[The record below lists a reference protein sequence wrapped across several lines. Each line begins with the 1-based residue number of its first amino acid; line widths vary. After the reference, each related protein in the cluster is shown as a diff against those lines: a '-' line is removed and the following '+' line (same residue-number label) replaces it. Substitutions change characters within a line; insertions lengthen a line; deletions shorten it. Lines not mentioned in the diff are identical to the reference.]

1 MKEDSRSGIDP
12 SGSSC
17 QPNRLYKEKSP
28 YLLQHAC
35 NPVDWYPWGEEAF
48 EAARKED
55 KPIFLSVGYST
66 CHWCHVMAHESFE
79 DPDVARLLNRSFICI
94 KIDREERPDIDQIY
108 MAAAIAFS
116 GRGGWP
122 LTVITTPDK
131 KPFFAA
137 TYIPKKGHLGLTGL
151 MELIPRIKE
160 MWDNDR
166 QSLLTSANMIVDH
179 LKRPHSGRG
188 AVGQKEDLNR
198 IQNEDLKDSLARS
211 PYDSAL
217 LSRGYS
223 ALSSIY
229 DPENGGFGTAPKF
242 PTPHHL
248 LFLLRCWRRTKDT
261 QSLEMVRTTLEGM
274 RMGGIYDHVGFGFH
288 RYSTDPEWF
297 VPHFEKMLYDQAL
310 LAMAY
315 TEAYQATGEE
325 EYAWTVREILEYI
338 RRDMTSP
345 EGGFYSAEDA
355 DSEGEEGKFYT
366 WTAEEL
372 KESLGEEDF
381 RLLIRLF
388 DVYEGGNFEKGRNI
402 LRQRSGYSDAA
413 AVLKITDEE
422 LHRRASEMRSRLFI
436 AREKRVHP
444 LKDDK
449 ILTDWNG
456 LMIAA
461 LARAAGALQDP
472 DLAIAASRAADFL
485 LEVMQMADGRLM
497 HRYRE
502 GADIQANLDDYAF
515 LIWGLIE
522 LYEAVFDVKYLKAAL
537 SLNEVLER
545 HFWDS
550 EEGGFYFTADDGEQL
565 LIRKK
570 EYYDGALPSGNSIA
584 LLNLLRLVHLT
595 GEGSLEE
602 KAALLARSAFPAVS
616 AQPLGYTML
625 LCALDYALGPTYEIA
640 LAGSLEDGGLKEML
654 AAIRG
659 RFLPN
664 KALVLASGNE
674 IAKLAPFS
682 RDLVPVKGKAAAYVC
697 SDHVCQL
704 PVTSAAELMDL
715 LEKT

>member
-1 MKEDSRSGIDP
+1 MTEDSRSGIDP
-12 SGSSC
+12 SRSSC

-35 NPVDWYPWGEEAF
+35 NPVDWYPWGKEAF
-48 EAARKED
+48 EAARRED

-79 DPDVARLLNRSFICI
+79 DPDVARLLNQSFICI
-94 KIDREERPDIDQIY
+94 KVDREERPDIDQIY
-108 MAAAIAFS
+108 MAAAIAVS

-122 LTVITTPDK
+122 LTVIMTPDK

-137 TYIPKKGHLGLTGL
+137 TYIPKKGHSGLTGL
-151 MELIPRIKE
+151 MELIAQVKE

-166 QSLLTSANMIVDH
+166 ESLLRSANIIVDH
-179 LKRPHSGRG
+179 LKGRQSGKG
-188 AVGQKEDLNR
+188 ADGQKEAH
-198 IQNEDLKDSLARS
+198 KDTLSGS
-211 PYDSAL
+211 PFDSSL

-242 PTPHHL
+242 PTPHHI
-248 LFLLRCWRRTKDT
+248 LFLLRCWKRTKNILP
-261 QSLEMVRTTLEGM
+261 LEMAKTTLQGM

-315 TEAYQATGEE
+315 AEAYQATGEE
-325 EYAWTVREILEYI
+325 EYARTVREILEYI
-338 RRDMTSP
+338 LRDMTSP

-366 WTAEEL
+366 WTAVEL

-388 DVYEGGNFEKGRNI
+388 DVYEGGNFEGGRNI
-402 LRQRSGYSDAA
+402 LRQRSSFSDAA
-413 AVLKITDEE
+413 SVLKIPEEE
-422 LHRRASEMRSRLFI
+422 LYHRSSDMISRLYL
-436 AREKRVHP
+436 ARERRIHP

-472 DLAIAASRAADFL
+472 DLAMAASRAADFL
-485 LEVMQMADGRLM
+485 LEVMRTPEGRLM
-497 HRYRE
+497 HRYRR
-502 GADIQANLDDYAF
+502 GVDIQANLDDYAF

-522 LYEAVFDVKYLKAAL
+522 LYEAIFDVKYLKAAVH
-537 SLNEVLER
+537 LNEVMEQ
-545 HFWDS
+545 HFWDR
-550 EEGGFYFTADDGEQL
+550 EAGGFFFTADDGEEL
-565 LIRKK
+565 LVRKK

-584 LLNLLRLVHLT
+584 LLNLLRLLHLT
-595 GEGSLEE
+595 GDTSLEE
-602 KAALLARSAFPAVS
+602 KAALLARSALPVVS

-625 LCALDYALGPTYEIA
+625 LCALDYALGPTYEVA
-640 LAGSLEDGGLKEML
+640 LAGSLGDEGLKEML
-654 AAIRG
+654 AAIRI

-664 KALVLASGNE
+664 KAVVLVSGSE
-674 IAKLAPFS
+674 IVNVAPFT

-704 PVTSAAELMDL
+704 PATSAAELMAL
-715 LEKT
+715 LEIN

>member
-1 MKEDSRSGIDP
+1 MTEDSRSGIDP
-12 SGSSC
+12 SRSSC

-35 NPVDWYPWGEEAF
+35 NPVDWYPWGKEAF
-48 EAARKED
+48 EAARRED

-79 DPDVARLLNRSFICI
+79 DPDVARLLNQSFICI
-94 KIDREERPDIDQIY
+94 KVDREERPDIDQIY
-108 MAAAIAFS
+108 MAAAIAVS

-122 LTVITTPDK
+122 LTVIMTPDK

-137 TYIPKKGHLGLTGL
+137 TYIPKKGHSGLTGL
-151 MELIPRIKE
+151 MELIAQVKE

-166 QSLLTSANMIVDH
+166 ESLLRSANIIVDH
-179 LKRPHSGRG
+179 LKGRQSGKG
-188 AVGQKEDLNR
+188 ADGQKEAH
-198 IQNEDLKDSLARS
+198 KDTLSGS
-211 PYDSAL
+211 PFDSSL

-242 PTPHHL
+242 PTPHHI
-248 LFLLRCWRRTKDT
+248 LFLLRCWKRTKNILP
-261 QSLEMVRTTLEGM
+261 LEMAKTTLQGM

-315 TEAYQATGEE
+315 AEAYQATGEE
-325 EYAWTVREILEYI
+325 EYARTVREILEYI
-338 RRDMTSP
+338 LRDMTSP

-366 WTAEEL
+366 WTAVEL
-372 KESLGEEDF
+372 KESLKEEDF

-388 DVYEGGNFEKGRNI
+388 DVYEGGNFEGGRNI
-402 LRQRSGYSDAA
+402 LRQRSSFSDAA
-413 AVLKITDEE
+413 AVLKISEEE
-422 LHRRASEMRSRLFI
+422 LYHRSSDMISRLYL
-436 AREKRVHP
+436 ARERRIHP

-472 DLAIAASRAADFL
+472 DLAMAASRAADFL
-485 LEVMQMADGRLM
+485 LEVMRTPEGRLM
-497 HRYRE
+497 HRYRR
-502 GADIQANLDDYAF
+502 GVDIQANLDDYAF

-522 LYEAVFDVKYLKAAL
+522 LYEAIFDVKYLKAAVH
-537 SLNEVLER
+537 LNEVMEQ
-545 HFWDS
+545 HFWDK
-550 EEGGFYFTADDGEQL
+550 EAGGFFFTADDGEEL
-565 LIRKK
+565 LVRKK

-584 LLNLLRLVHLT
+584 LLNLLRLLHLT
-595 GEGSLEE
+595 GDTSLEE
-602 KAALLARSAFPAVS
+602 KAALLARSALPAVS

-625 LCALDYALGPTYEIA
+625 LCALDYALGPTYEVA
-640 LAGSLEDGGLKEML
+640 LAGSLEDVGLKEML
-654 AAIRG
+654 AAIRI

-664 KALVLASGNE
+664 KAVVLVSGSE
-674 IAKLAPFS
+674 IVNVAPFT

-704 PVTSAAELMDL
+704 PATSAAELMAL
-715 LEKT
+715 LEKN

>member
-1 MKEDSRSGIDP
+1 
-12 SGSSC
+12 
-17 QPNRLYKEKSP
+17 
-28 YLLQHAC
+28 LQHAC

-48 EAARKED
+48 EAARRED

-79 DPDVARLLNRSFICI
+79 DPNVARLLNQSFICI
-94 KIDREERPDIDQIY
+94 KVDREERPDIDQIY
-108 MAAAIAFS
+108 MAAAIAVS

-122 LTVITTPDK
+122 LTVMMTPDK

-137 TYIPKKGHLGLTGL
+137 TYIPKKGHMGLTGL
-151 MELIPRIKE
+151 MELIAQVKE
-160 MWDNDR
+160 IWDNDR
-166 QSLLTSANMIVDH
+166 ESLLSSANIIVDH
-179 LKRPHSGRG
+179 LKGRQSGKG
-188 AVGQKEDLNR
+188 ADGQKESH
-198 IQNEDLKDSLARS
+198 KDTLSGS
-211 PYDSAL
+211 PFDSSL

-242 PTPHHL
+242 PTPHHI
-248 LFLLRCWRRTKDT
+248 LFLLRCWKRTKNILP
-261 QSLEMVRTTLEGM
+261 LEMAKTTLQGM

-315 TEAYQATGEE
+315 AEAYQATGEE
-325 EYAWTVREILEYI
+325 EYARTVREILEYI
-338 RRDMTSP
+338 LRDMTSP

-366 WTAEEL
+366 WTAVEL
-372 KESLGEEDF
+372 NESLGEEDF
-381 RLLIRLF
+381 RILIRLF
-388 DVYEGGNFEKGRNI
+388 DVYESGNFEGGRNI
-402 LRQRSGYSDAA
+402 LRQRSSFSDAA
-413 AVLKITDEE
+413 SVLKIPEEE
-422 LHRRASEMRSRLFI
+422 LYHRSSDMISRLYL
-436 AREKRVHP
+436 ARERRVHP

-456 LMIAA
+456 VMIAT

-472 DLAIAASRAADFL
+472 DLAMAASRAADFL
-485 LEVMQMADGRLM
+485 LEVMRTPEGRLM
-497 HRYRE
+497 HRYRQ

-522 LYEAVFDVKYLKAAL
+522 LYEATFDVKYLKAAVH
-537 SLNEVLER
+537 LNEIMEQ
-545 HFWDS
+545 HFWDG
-550 EEGGFYFTADDGEQL
+550 EAGGFFFTADDGEEL
-565 LIRKK
+565 LVRKK

-584 LLNLLRLVHLT
+584 LLNLLRLLHLT
-595 GEGSLEE
+595 GDTSLEG
-602 KAALLARSAFPAVS
+602 KAALLARSALPAVS

-625 LCALDYALGPTYEIA
+625 LCALDYALGPTYEVA
-640 LAGSLEDGGLKEML
+640 LAGSLEDVGLKEML
-654 AAIRG
+654 AAIRS

-664 KALVLASGNE
+664 KAVVLASGSE
-674 IAKLAPFS
+674 IVMVAPFT

-704 PVTSAAELMDL
+704 PATSAAELMAL
-715 LEKT
+715 LEKN

>member
-1 MKEDSRSGIDP
+1 MTEDPSSGIDP
-12 SGSSC
+12 SRSSC
-17 QPNRLYKEKSP
+17 QKNRLYKEKSP

-48 EAARKED
+48 EAARRED

-79 DPDVARLLNRSFICI
+79 DPDVARLLNQSFICI
-94 KIDREERPDIDQIY
+94 KVDREERPDIDQIY

-122 LTVITTPDK
+122 LTIMMTPDK

-137 TYIPKKGHLGLTGL
+137 TYIPKKGHMGLTGL
-151 MELIPRIKE
+151 MELIAQVKE

-166 QSLLTSANMIVDH
+166 ESLSSSANIIVDH
-179 LKRPHSGRG
+179 LKGRQSGKG
-188 AVGQKEDLNR
+188 ADGQKEAHLDP
-198 IQNEDLKDSLARS
+198 LAGS
-211 PYDSAL
+211 PFVSSL
-217 LSRGYS
+217 LSRGYN

-242 PTPHHL
+242 PTPHHI
-248 LFLLRCWRRTKDT
+248 LFLLRCWKRTKN
-261 QSLEMVRTTLEGM
+261 SLPLEMAKTTLQGM

-310 LAMAY
+310 LVMVY
-315 TEAYQATGEE
+315 VEVYQATGEE
-325 EYAWTVREILEYI
+325 EYARTVREILEYI
-338 RRDMTSP
+338 LRDMTSP

-366 WTAEEL
+366 WTAVEL
-372 KESLGEEDF
+372 KEFLGEEDF

-388 DVYEGGNFEKGRNI
+388 DVYEGGNFEGGRNI
-402 LRQRSGYSDAA
+402 LRQRSSFSDAA
-413 AVLKITDEE
+413 DVLKIQEEE
-422 LHRRASEMRSRLFI
+422 LYRRSSDMRSRLYL
-436 AREKRVHP
+436 ARERRVHP

-472 DLAIAASRAADFL
+472 DLAVAASRAADFL
-485 LEVMQMADGRLM
+485 LEVMRTPEGRLM
-497 HRYRE
+497 HRYRQ

-522 LYEAVFDVKYLKAAL
+522 LYEATFDVKYLKAAVH
-537 SLNEVLER
+537 LNEIMYK
-545 HFWDS
+545 HFWDD
-550 EEGGFYFTADDGEQL
+550 EAGGFFFTADDGEEL
-565 LIRKK
+565 LVRKK

-584 LLNLLRLVHLT
+584 LLNLLRLLHLT
-595 GEGSLEE
+595 GDTSLEE
-602 KAALLARSAFPAVS
+602 KAALLARSALPAVS

-625 LCALDYALGPTYEIA
+625 LCALDYALGPTYEVV
-640 LAGSLEDGGLKEML
+640 LAGSLEDVGLKEML
-654 AAIRG
+654 AAIRV

-664 KALVLASGNE
+664 KAVVLVSGSDIVNV
-674 IAKLAPFS
+674 APFT
-682 RDLVPVKGKAAAYVC
+682 RDLVPVKGKATAYVC
-697 SDHVCQL
+697 SDRVCQL
-704 PVTSAAELMDL
+704 PATSAEELMAL
-715 LEKT
+715 LEKN

>member
-1 MKEDSRSGIDP
+1 MTEEFSSGIDQ
-12 SGSSC
+12 SRSSC

-48 EAARKED
+48 EAARRED

-79 DPDVARLLNRSFICI
+79 DPDVARLMNQSFICI
-94 KIDREERPDIDQIY
+94 KVDREERPDIDQIY

-122 LTVITTPDK
+122 LTVIMTPDK

-151 MELIPRIKE
+151 MELIPQVKE
-160 MWDNDR
+160 IWDNDR
-166 QSLLTSANMIVDH
+166 ESLLNSANLIVDH
-179 LKRPHSGRG
+179 LRG
-188 AVGQKEDLNR
+188 GQSSQVNEQKEGQKEGHKDPLNSSPF
-198 IQNEDLKDSLARS
+198 DST
-211 PYDSAL
+211 L
-217 LSRGYS
+217 LSRGFG

-229 DPENGGFGTAPKF
+229 DPEHGGFGTAPKF
-242 PTPHHL
+242 PTPHHIM
-248 LFLLRCWRRTKDT
+248 FLLRCWKRTKNILP
-261 QSLEMVRTTLEGM
+261 LEMAKTTLQGM

-310 LAMAY
+310 IALAY

-325 EYAWTVREILEYI
+325 EYARTVREIKEYI
-338 RRDMTSP
+338 LRDMTSP

-366 WTAEEL
+366 WTADEL

-388 DVYEGGNFEKGRNI
+388 DVYEGGNFEQERNI
-402 LRQRSGYSDAA
+402 LRHRSSFSDAA
-413 AVLKITDEE
+413 EVLKIPKEE
-422 LHRRASEMRSRLFI
+422 LYRRTGEIRSKLFV

-456 LMIAA
+456 LMIAS

-472 DLAIAASRAADFL
+472 NLARAASRAADFL
-485 LEVMQMADGRLM
+485 LEVMQTPDGRLM

-502 GADIQANLDDYAF
+502 GADIPANLDDYAF

-522 LYEAVFDVKYLKAAL
+522 LYEATLDVKYLKAAL
-537 SLNEVLER
+537 RLNEVTEQ
-545 HFWDS
+545 HFWDRDT
-550 EEGGFYFTADDGEQL
+550 GGFFFTADDGEEL
-565 LIRKK
+565 LVRKK

-584 LLNLLRLVHLT
+584 LLNHLRLLHLT
-595 GEGSLEE
+595 GDQKFEE
-602 KAALLARSAFPAVS
+602 KAAHLARSALPAVS
-616 AQPLGYTML
+616 AQPLGFTMF
-625 LCALDYALGPTYEIA
+625 LCALDYALGPTYEVA
-640 LAGSLEDGGLKEML
+640 LAGSPGEVGLEEML
-654 AAIRG
+654 TAIRI

-664 KALVLASGNE
+664 KAVVLVSGSE
-674 IAKLAPFS
+674 IVKFAPFTK
-682 RDLVPVKGKAAAYVC
+682 DLVPVKGKAAAYVC
-697 SDHVCQL
+697 ADRICQL
-704 PVTSAAELMDL
+704 PVTSAAELIAL
-715 LEKT
+715 LDKN

>member
-1 MKEDSRSGIDP
+1 MTEDPSSGIDP
-12 SGSSC
+12 SRSSC
-17 QPNRLYKEKSP
+17 QQNRLCKEKSP

-48 EAARKED
+48 EAARRED

-79 DPDVARLLNRSFICI
+79 DPNVARLLNQSFICI
-94 KIDREERPDIDQIY
+94 KVDREERPDIDQIY
-108 MAAAIAFS
+108 MAAAIAVS

-122 LTVITTPDK
+122 LTVMMTPDK

-137 TYIPKKGHLGLTGL
+137 TYIPKKGHMGLTGL
-151 MELIPRIKE
+151 MELIAQVKE

-166 QSLLTSANMIVDH
+166 ESLMSSANIIVDH
-179 LKRPHSGRG
+179 LKGRQSGRG
-188 AVGQKEDLNR
+188 AGVQKEAH
-198 IQNEDLKDSLARS
+198 KDSLSGS
-211 PYDSAL
+211 PFDSSL

-242 PTPHHL
+242 PTPHHI
-248 LFLLRCWRRTKDT
+248 LFLLRCWKRTKNILP
-261 QSLEMVRTTLEGM
+261 LEMAKTTLQGM

-315 TEAYQATGEE
+315 AEAYQATGEE
-325 EYAWTVREILEYI
+325 EYAQTVREILEYI
-338 RRDMTSP
+338 LRDMTSP

-355 DSEGEEGKFYT
+355 DSEGVEGKFYT
-366 WTAEEL
+366 WTAVEL

-388 DVYEGGNFEKGRNI
+388 DVYESGNYEGERNI
-402 LRQRSGYSDAA
+402 LRQRSSFSDAA
-413 AVLKITDEE
+413 SVLKIPEEE
-422 LHRRASEMRSRLFI
+422 LYHRSSDMISRLYL

-472 DLAIAASRAADFL
+472 DLATAASRAADFL
-485 LEVMQMADGRLM
+485 LEVMRTPEGRLM
-497 HRYRE
+497 HRYRQ

-522 LYEAVFDVKYLKAAL
+522 LYEATFDVKYLKAAVH
-537 SLNEVLER
+537 LNEIMDK
-545 HFWDS
+545 HFWDG
-550 EEGGFYFTADDGEQL
+550 EAGGFFFTADDGEEL
-565 LIRKK
+565 LVRKK

-584 LLNLLRLVHLT
+584 LLNLLRLLHLT
-595 GEGSLEE
+595 GDTSLEE
-602 KAALLARSAFPAVS
+602 KAALLARSALPAVS

-625 LCALDYALGPTYEIA
+625 LCALDYALGPTYEVA
-640 LAGSLEDGGLKEML
+640 LAGSLEDVGLKEML
-654 AAIRG
+654 AAIRI

-664 KALVLASGNE
+664 KAVVLASGSE
-674 IAKLAPFS
+674 IVMLAPFT

-704 PVTSAAELMDL
+704 PATNAAELMAL
-715 LEKT
+715 LEKN

>member
-1 MKEDSRSGIDP
+1 MTEDSRSGIDP
-12 SGSSC
+12 SRSSC

-35 NPVDWYPWGEEAF
+35 NPVDWYPWGKEAF
-48 EAARKED
+48 EAARRED

-79 DPDVARLLNRSFICI
+79 DPDVARLLNQSFICI
-94 KIDREERPDIDQIY
+94 KVDREERPDIDQIY
-108 MAAAIAFS
+108 MAAAIAVS

-122 LTVITTPDK
+122 LTVIMTPDK

-137 TYIPKKGHLGLTGL
+137 TYIPKKGHSGLTGL
-151 MELIPRIKE
+151 MELIAQVKE

-166 QSLLTSANMIVDH
+166 ESLLRSANIIVDH
-179 LKRPHSGRG
+179 LKGRQSSKG
-188 AVGQKEDLNR
+188 ADGQKEAH
-198 IQNEDLKDSLARS
+198 KDTLSGS
-211 PYDSAL
+211 PFDSSL

-242 PTPHHL
+242 PTPHHI
-248 LFLLRCWRRTKDT
+248 LFLLRCWKRTKNILP
-261 QSLEMVRTTLEGM
+261 LEMAKTTLQGM

-315 TEAYQATGEE
+315 AEAYQATGEE
-325 EYAWTVREILEYI
+325 EYARTVREILEYI
-338 RRDMTSP
+338 LRDMTSP

-366 WTAEEL
+366 WTAVEL
-372 KESLGEEDF
+372 KESLEEEDF

-388 DVYEGGNFEKGRNI
+388 DVYEGGNFEGGRNI
-402 LRQRSGYSDAA
+402 LRQRSSFSDAA
-413 AVLKITDEE
+413 AVLKISEEE
-422 LHRRASEMRSRLFI
+422 LYRRSSDMISRLYF
-436 AREKRVHP
+436 ARERRIHP

-472 DLAIAASRAADFL
+472 DLAMAASRAADFL
-485 LEVMQMADGRLM
+485 LEVMRTPEGRLM
-497 HRYRE
+497 HRYRR
-502 GADIQANLDDYAF
+502 GVDIQANLDDYAF

-522 LYEAVFDVKYLKAAL
+522 LYEAIFDVKYLKAAVH
-537 SLNEVLER
+537 LNEVMEQ
-545 HFWDS
+545 HFWDK
-550 EEGGFYFTADDGEQL
+550 EAGGFFFTADDGEEL
-565 LIRKK
+565 LVRKK

-584 LLNLLRLVHLT
+584 LLNLLRLLHLT
-595 GEGSLEE
+595 GDTSLEE
-602 KAALLARSAFPAVS
+602 KAALLARSALPAVS

-625 LCALDYALGPTYEIA
+625 LCALDYALGPTYEVA
-640 LAGSLEDGGLKEML
+640 LAGSLEDVGLKEML
-654 AAIRG
+654 AAIRI

-664 KALVLASGNE
+664 KAVVLVSGSE
-674 IAKLAPFS
+674 IVNVAPFT

-704 PVTSAAELMDL
+704 PATSAAELMAL
-715 LEKT
+715 LEKN